1 METNYKTQSIKA
13 KKVILL
19 IFSILTV
26 SSFFITIFGS
36 NILYALFLFSFAT
49 GYVGGDL
56 LVEITSND
64 E

>member
-13 KKVILL
+13 KKILL
-19 IFSILTV
+19 IIFSILTV
-26 SSFFITIFGS
+26 SCFFITIFGS

-56 LVEITSND
+56 LEETTSD